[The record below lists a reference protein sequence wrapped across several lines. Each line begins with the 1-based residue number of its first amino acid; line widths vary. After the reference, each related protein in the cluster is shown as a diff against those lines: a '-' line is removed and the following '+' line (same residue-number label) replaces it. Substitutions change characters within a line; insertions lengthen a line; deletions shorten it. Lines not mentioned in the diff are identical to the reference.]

1 MPSVCR
7 AGVRRRVFKA
17 RVVGSKLTFSC
28 GLETYGYWLASLIAA
43 SYRTALFACRRAPSL
58 NRSHVTHLHGG
69 SPYDLT
75 PTHYGI
81 QMHGAMASLQ
91 QLVVDEGP
99 LGSEH
104 PALKAAC
111 DARGISLVGFYE

>member
-17 RVVGSKLTFSC
+17 RVVGSKLTFGC

-43 SYRTALFACRRAPSL
+43 SYRTALFACRRVPSL

-81 QMHGAMASLQ
+81 
-91 QLVVDEGP
+91 
-99 LGSEH
+99 GSET
-104 PALKAAC
+104 PNLKPT
-111 DARGISLVGFYE
+111 GFKSKRLDLS